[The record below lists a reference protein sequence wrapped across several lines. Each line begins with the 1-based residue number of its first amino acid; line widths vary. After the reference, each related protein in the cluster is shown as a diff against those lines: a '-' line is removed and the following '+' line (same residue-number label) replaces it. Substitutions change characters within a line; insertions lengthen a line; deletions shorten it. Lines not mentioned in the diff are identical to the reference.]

1 MLARPHPEET
11 AAGRTQDHRAPPRW
25 AVTCQTRGMRIMR
38 SILGVLGWRL
48 RIGLSG
54 LRLRF
59 RSLLAVIMVLGGAGA
74 AVGYAVADRMLSDQD
89 ETTDRLDA

>member
-1 MLARPHPEET
+1 
-11 AAGRTQDHRAPPRW
+11 
-25 AVTCQTRGMRIMR
+25 MRIMR

-48 RIGLSG
+48 RIGMSG

-59 RSLLAVIMVLGGAGA
+59 RTLLAMAVVLGGAGA
-74 AVGYAVADRMLSDQD
+74 AVGYAIADRMLSDQD